1 MFKQSTLLSS
11 LLAAAI
17 LTQACNRAEVTPTAS
32 ELNKNFSLAK
42 GESAQLKLGTT
53 ETPSSD
59 KLTFRL
65 TDLADS
71 RCPANAVCVWMGEA
85 KTSVELE
92 LGGQKGQATLK
103 LAGDRKQG
111 VSVSTSVT
119 VGARS
124 FVVVL
129 RDVLPYPGTT
139 SDTPR
144 ATFVVK

>member
-11 LLAAAI
+11 ILAVAL
-17 LTQACNRAEVTPTAS
+17 LTQACNRAEVNPTTS
-32 ELNKNFSLAK
+32 ELNKPFSLAK
-42 GESAQLKLGTT
+42 GESTQLKIGTS

-65 TDLADS
+65 TDLNDS

-92 LGGQKGQATLK
+92 LNGQKGQATLK
-103 LAGDRKQG
+103 LNGDRKQG
-111 VSVSTSVT
+111 TSDSTSVA
-119 VGARS
+119 VGSRS

>member
-1 MFKQSTLLSS
+1 MFKQSTLFSS
-11 LLAAAI
+11 ILAVAL
-17 LTQACNRAEVTPTAS
+17 LTQACNRAEVNPTTS
-32 ELNKNFSLAK
+32 ELNKSFSLAK
-42 GESAQLKLGTT
+42 GETTQLQLGTT
-53 ETPSSD
+53 ETPSND

-65 TDLADS
+65 SDLNDS
-71 RCPANAVCVWMGEA
+71 RCPANVTCVWAGEA

-103 LAGDRKQG
+103 LNGDRKQG
-111 VSVSTSVT
+111 TSDSTSVA
-119 VGARS
+119 VGSRS

-139 SDTPR
+139 SDTPK